1 MFDILTMCRIAFFR
15 IWILVKMTR
24 VWFLWVLRSVAT
36 PFNTAFHKQQPIFN
50 NEIELNEKKENDP
63 RAPLTQRKPPFS
75 LIYFFNWIWENEFSS
90 RHKYHWRWQL
100 NKSNDCVDRMN
111 FIISALHQTDHSL
124 ILFQDAWH
132 TLIIPSLSALC
143 LSSHNF
149 KNTFRIKEQNN
160 QKRSKLMKKM
170 HAREEKNTL
179 TPPNHPMKLH

>member
-36 PFNTAFHKQQPIFN
+36 PFNIHFTNNSLYLIMRSNEMKKKKPIH
-50 NEIELNEKKENDP
+50 EHHS
-63 RAPLTQRKPPFS
+63 QRKPPFS

>member
-1 MFDILTMCRIAFFR
+1 
-15 IWILVKMTR
+15 MTR

-75 LIYFFNWIWENEFSS
+75 LIYFFNWIWENEFSC